1 MGASGGGM
9 AQATGI
15 HSKLKRNPGR
25 LSVRGIFMP
34 TIQALIYRSV
44 NVRGSHRARD
54 RGQLV
59 YGHGSIRNVR
69 GIVRITME
77 QVFEVKS
84 SDGGEFR
91 QVVTDF

>member
-1 MGASGGGM
+1 M
-9 AQATGI
+9 AQTEWI
-15 HSKLKRNPGR
+15 HSRLKQNPGR

-34 TIQALIYRSV
+34 TIQALINGSV

-54 RGQLV
+54 RRQLV

-69 GIVRITME
+69 GIVRFTME
-77 QVFEVKS
+77 QIFEVRS
-84 SDGGEFR
+84 SDGGEFW